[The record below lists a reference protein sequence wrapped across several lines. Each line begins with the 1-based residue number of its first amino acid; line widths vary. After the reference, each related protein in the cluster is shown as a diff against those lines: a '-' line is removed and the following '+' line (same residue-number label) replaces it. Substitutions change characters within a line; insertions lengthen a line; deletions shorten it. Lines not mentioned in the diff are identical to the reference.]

1 MESTTTRLRIHGDHA
16 PGLHGEAGDIP
27 QIRCCMPDLNQAL
40 AEIKQIRS
48 QVARDTQFRG
58 YGPASITA
66 SGALALLVA
75 AAQAHWMRDRA
86 DFSMFAAVWFATAFA
101 SLAMVAVQTA
111 VRARRVHSGLALEM
125 IQSAVEQFLPALI
138 VGVLLTAVVM
148 RAAPREVW
156 MLPGLWQLLF
166 SLGVF
171 ASCRFLPPQTFAVG
185 VWYLVAGLATLVL
198 QSGSRAMLP
207 WTMGIPFG
215 IGQLLVA
222 AIMRY
227 GFQNAIEQA

>member
-1 MESTTTRLRIHGDHA
+1 
-16 PGLHGEAGDIP
+16 
-27 QIRCCMPDLNQAL
+27 MPDLHQAL

-66 SGALALLVA
+66 SGVLALIVA
-75 AAQAHWMRDRA
+75 AAQTHWMREHN
-86 DFSMFAAVWFATAFA
+86 DFITFAAVWFATALV
-101 SLAMVAVQTA
+101 SIGMVAVQTT

-125 IQSAVEQFLPALI
+125 IQSAVEQFLPALV
-138 VGVLLTAVVM
+138 VGVLLTVVVA
-148 RAAPREVW
+148 RAAPREMW

-171 ASCRFLPPQTFAVG
+171 ASCRFLPRQTFAVG
-185 VWYLVAGLATLVL
+185 VWYLVTGLATLIL
-198 QSGSRAMLP
+198 QSGSPGLLP

-215 IGQLLVA
+215 VGQLLVA
-222 AIMRY
+222 AIMQY
-227 GFQNAIEQA
+227 GFDNAIEEA